1 MKDNL
6 YFQQFLSI
14 VSMLHSLTKM
24 DIRLIDKNSSTLVQ
38 IINHN
43 IPLMLHQPED
53 ENKHIQDVL
62 YSEKRG
68 RYYHYSNSSGL
79 EYLAAS
85 LWRNQG
91 FYGSIII
98 GPFISSLS
106 AIDLVRD
113 IIVNNQLPISELNQL
128 EHFYEALPTLS
139 DTERE
144 HLGKL
149 LAHLCIHNDIS
160 SERVSESTSRET
172 LTHNTDRHK
181 AMLEE
186 NKQQI
191 EQRYEYQNEIMEAIT
206 RGDKDKALSLASK
219 LILEIVAFSDR
230 VPGSPIRAS
239 KNIGFVFNTMSRI
252 AAERSG
258 VHPVYLHHISERFAI
273 QIEKASTLPQLKSLF
288 LNMALEYIDLVKTV
302 ATGQFSPTV
311 KKAMDYIQL
320 NLSSPLLLNQI
331 AEHVH
336 INPSHLSR
344 KFKEDTG
351 MTITDFINRKRVEE
365 AAILL
370 RKGNISITEAA
381 FLVGFND
388 LNYFGKVFK
397 KLMKVTPSQYVKNPH
412 VAKG

>member
-1 MKDNL
+1 MKDSI
-6 YFQQFLSI
+6 YFEQFLSI
-14 VSMLHSLTKM
+14 LNMLHSVTKM
-24 DIRLIDKNSSTLVQ
+24 DIRLIDQSSTTLVQ
-38 IINHN
+38 IINHP
-43 IPLMLHQPED
+43 IPLMLHQPND
-53 ENKHIQDVL
+53 ENKHIHEVL
-62 YSEKRG
+62 QSEKRG
-68 RYYHYSNSSGL
+68 RYYHYINSSGL
-79 EYLAAS
+79 EYMAAS

-91 FYGSIII
+91 FHGSIVI
-98 GPFISSLS
+98 GPFLSSLS
-106 AIDLVRD
+106 EIDLVRD

-128 EHFYEALPTLS
+128 EHFYEALPILS
-139 DTERE
+139 DTEQE

-160 SERVSESTSRET
+160 SEPITESGNRES
-172 LTHNTDRHK
+172 LKHNTDTHK

-191 EQRYEYQNEIMEAIT
+191 EQRYEYQNEIMDAIT
-206 RGDKDKALSLASK
+206 RGDKKKAVSLANQ
-219 LILEIVAFSDR
+219 LILELVAFSDR

-273 QIEKASTLPQLKSLF
+273 QIEKSFTLPQLKAVF
-288 LNMALEYIDLVKTV
+288 LSMASEYSDLVTAV
-302 ATGQFSPTV
+302 ATGQYSTTV
-311 KKAMDYIQL
+311 KKAMDYIML
-320 NLSSPLLLNQI
+320 NLSSPLLLSQI

-336 INPSHLSR
+336 LNPSHLSR

-365 AAILL
+365 AAVHL
-370 RKGNISITEAA
+370 RKGNITITEAA

-388 LNYFGKVFK
+388 LNYFSKVFK
-397 KLMKVTPSQYVKNPH
+397 KLMNVTPSRYVKNPH
-412 VAKG
+412 VK